1 MYTMGDITKRFDNG
15 SNYEILGK
23 MLYIYGNIALIQF
36 NIRLNVNH
44 VTAGT
49 YYEFYVNTSALEY
62 VIGHDY
68 NTIRVGADCQ
78 VYTLFQ
84 NASSDY
90 NFDVM
95 MYFFNDYN
103 NSTSGDMIYLKF
115 MCFHGDFIN
124 L

>member
-15 SNYEILGK
+15 SDYDILGK
-23 MLYIYGNIALIQF
+23 MLYIYGSVALIQF

-44 VTAGT
+44 VAAGT
-49 YYEFYVNTSALEY
+49 YYEFYVNTSALEH
-62 VIGHDY
+62 VIDHDFR
-68 NTIRVGADCQ
+68 TIRVGEDCQ

-84 NASSDY
+84 NVSDY

-103 NSTSGDMIYLKF
+103 NSTSGDIIYLKF
-115 MCFHGDFIN
+115 MCFCGDFIN